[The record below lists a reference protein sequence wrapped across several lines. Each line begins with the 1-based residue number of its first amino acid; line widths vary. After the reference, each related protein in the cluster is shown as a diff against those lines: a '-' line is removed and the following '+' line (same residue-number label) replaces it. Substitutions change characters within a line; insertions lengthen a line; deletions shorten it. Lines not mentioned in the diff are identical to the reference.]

1 MMISRRQVVVGMAA
15 AAAAAGLSA
24 CGGGS
29 SSAGSSAAAP
39 TPGQKVALTFWSWVP
54 GIDKAVALWN
64 QQNPDIHVTLDTT
77 PAGSNGT
84 YAKMLAALK
93 AGTGAPDVAQV
104 EYQELP
110 QFILQ
115 NGLVE
120 LGPLGMDQQKGQF
133 VDWQLAQS
141 TFGGHIYAVPQA
153 SGPMGL
159 YYRKDIFDSL
169 GLAAPKTWDDYAAAA
184 KKIHQSDPTR
194 FINTFPPGNSAWFA
208 ALAWQAG
215 AKWFG
220 LDGDTWTVNIDS
232 AETLKVAQYW
242 DDLRTQGLIATE
254 PDFANGWYSD
264 LQKGNIV
271 AWPSAQWGGAILSGN
286 APTTKGNWRVAPM
299 PQWST
304 GGSFASANWGGSAT
318 AVLKGTN
325 NASAATKFAI
335 WLNTNKDSI
344 NLLINGGYGWP
355 AVNNGFDG
363 TALDQPDP
371 FLGGQNANRDVF
383 KDSDSSI
390 NNSWGWIPTTAET
403 YNHLNDG
410 FAAAVAGNGTFAGAV
425 KNAQKQTISDLQAAG
440 LKARAGQ

>member
-1 MMISRRQVVVGMAA
+1 MKNRRRLAA
-15 AAAAAGLSA
+15 AIVAAASAAVLGLSA
-24 CGGGS
+24 CSGGAAS
-29 SSAGSSAAAP
+29 PAASAQS
-39 TPGQKVALTFWSWVP
+39 QKADITFWSWVP

-110 QFILQ
+110 QFVLE
-115 NGLVE
+115 NDLVD
-120 LGPLGMDQQKGQF
+120 LGPLGMDEQKDNF
-133 VDWQLAQS
+133 VGWQLSES
-141 TFGGHIYAVPQA
+141 TYNGHVYAVPQA

-169 GLAAPKTWDDYAAAA
+169 GLQAPKTWDEYAAAA
-184 KKIHQSDPTR
+184 KKIHQADPSKT
-194 FINTFPPGNSAWFA
+194 INTFPPGNSAWFGS
-208 ALAWQAG
+208 LAWQAG

-232 AETLKVAQYW
+232 PETLKVAQYW
-242 DDLRTQGLIATE
+242 DDLRKQGLISTE
-254 PDFANGWYSD
+254 PDFSNGWYSD

-271 AWPSAQWGGAILSGN
+271 AWPSAQWGESILSGN
-286 APTTKGNWRVAPM
+286 APATSGKWQVAPM

-304 GGSFASANWGGSAT
+304 GGSFASANWGGSST
-318 AVLKGTN
+318 AVLKGTR
-325 NASAATKFAI
+325 NAAAAAKFAL

-344 NLLINGGYGWP
+344 NLLIAGGYGWP
-355 AVNNGFDG
+355 AVKNGLDG

-383 KDSDSSI
+383 RASDQAV
-390 NNSWGWIPTTAET
+390 NNSWGWSPTTAST
-403 YNHLNDG
+403 YTHLNDG
-410 FAAAVAGNGTFAGAV
+410 FAAALAGNGTFVDAV
-425 KNAQKQTISDLQAAG
+425 KAAQKDTVADLQAKG
-440 LKARAGQ
+440 LKVRAGQ

>member
-1 MMISRRQVVVGMAA
+1 MKISRRQAVVGLAA
-15 AAAAAGLSA
+15 AATAAALGLSA
-24 CGGGS
+24 C
-29 SSAGSSAAAP
+29 SAGAPSPAVSSQN
-39 TPGQKVALTFWSWVP
+39 QKADITFWSWVP
-54 GIDKAVALWN
+54 GVDKAVELWN

-110 QFILQ
+110 QFVLE
-115 NGLVE
+115 NGLVD
-120 LGPLGMDQQKGQF
+120 LGPLGMDQQKDQF

-141 TFGGHIYAVPQA
+141 TFGGHVYAVPQA

-169 GLAAPKTWDDYAAAA
+169 GLSAPKTWDEYAAAA
-184 KKIHQSDPTR
+184 KKIHQADPTKL
-194 FINTFPPGNSAWFA
+194 INTFPPGNSAWFA
-208 ALAWQAG
+208 SLAWQAG

-242 DDLRTQGLIATE
+242 DDLRKQGLISTE

-271 AWPSAQWGGAILSGN
+271 AWPSAQWGGSILTGN
-286 APTTKGNWRVAPM
+286 APATSGKWQVAPM

-304 GGSFASANWGGSAT
+304 SGSFSSANWGGSST
-318 AVLKGTN
+318 AVLKGTK
-325 NASAATKFAI
+325 NAAAAAKFAI

-344 NLLINGGYGWP
+344 NLLIKGGYGWP
-355 AVNNGFDG
+355 AVKNGLDG
-363 TALDQPDP
+363 TTLDQPDP
-371 FLGGQNANRDVF
+371 FVGGQNANRDVF
-383 KDSDSSI
+383 KASDEAV
-390 NNSWGWIPTTAET
+390 NNSWGWIPTTADT
-403 YNHLNDG
+403 YTHLNDG
-410 FAAAVAGNGTFAGAV
+410 FAAAVAGNGTFVDAV
-425 KNAQKQTISDLQAAG
+425 KNAQKETIADLQAKG
-440 LKARAGQ
+440 LKVRAGQ